1 MIMKIVLALLALGG
15 AALAIG
21 KILIWGDNA
30 VGYGSYVP
38 WGLWVAAY
46 GFLIT
51 LSAGSAFVAN
61 MYYAFGREGNKR
73 SARPA
78 LLLAIISLLTAL
90 PIIGMDL
97 GHPFRGV
104 MVLLTPD
111 FQAFL
116 PWAVWSYVL
125 FLIVSFMLL
134 KKDTAGADTR
144 MFGKLSLLMAGLF
157 TILEALHFGTVIAH
171 PVWNSAMTIPLFL
184 VTAVALGYCVLAIFG
199 EGEREYV
206 RTMLLAHLIIVD
218 IMELGKLV
226 VEWYSATPAMQA
238 SASGALA
245 SPMFWVFIVL
255 AVVLPIAMFS
265 QKKPS
270 SAIVRLSA
278 VSILIG
284 LFAAKYEFVTSAFAL
299 TQFAELPAAFSGPG
313 LTIHYMPTTL
323 EIGVTIGFMA
333 AGLLAFIWFSPS
345 AKQTQQN

>member
-1 MIMKIVLALLALGG
+1 MKIVLALLALGG
-15 AALAIG
+15 GALAIG
-21 KILIWGDNA
+21 KIFVWGDNS

-61 MYYAFGREGNKR
+61 MYYAFGREGCKT

-78 LLLAIISLLTAL
+78 LFLAIISLLTSL

-134 KKDTAGADTR
+134 KKDKAGSDTR
-144 MFGKLSLLMAGLF
+144 LFGKLSLLFAALF
-157 TILEALHFGTVIAH
+157 VIFEALHFGTVIAH
-171 PVWNSAMTIPLFL
+171 PVWNSAMTIPLFFA
-184 VTAVALGYCVLAIFG
+184 TAVALGYCVLAFFG
-199 EGEREYV
+199 EGDREYV
-206 RTMLLAHLIIVD
+206 RTMLLAHLLVVD
-218 IMELGKLV
+218 IMEIGKV
-226 VEWYSATPAMQA
+226 SVEWYSATPAMEAA
-238 SASGALA
+238 SSEAFA
-245 SPMFWVFIVL
+245 SPVFWFFLATAVL
-255 AVVLPIAMFS
+255 LPIS
-265 QKKPS
+265 LLTRKKPS
-270 SAIVRLSA
+270 STVVKIAAASA
-278 VSILIG
+278 FIG

-299 TQFAELPAAFSGPG
+299 AQFAELPAAFSGPG
-313 LTIHYMPTTL
+313 LTTHYVPSIL
-323 EIGVTIGFMA
+323 EICVTIGFVA
-333 AGLLAFIWFSPS
+333 AGALVFLWTVQTKTP
-345 AKQTQQN
+345 KQSR

>member
-1 MIMKIVLALLALGG
+1 MKIVLALLALGG

-21 KILIWGDNA
+21 KIVIWGDSSI
-30 VGYGSYVP
+30 GYGSYVP

-51 LSAGSAFVAN
+51 LSAGSALVAN
-61 MYYAFGREGNKR
+61 MYYAFGREGYKA

-78 LLLAIISLLTAL
+78 LWLAIISLITAL

-97 GHPFRGV
+97 GHPFRGI

-125 FLIVSFMLL
+125 FLIVSFLL
-134 KKDTAGADTR
+134 RKKDKAGSSTR
-144 MFGKLSLLMAGLF
+144 LLGKLSLLLAGLF
-157 TILEALHFGTVIAH
+157 TIFEALHFGTVIAH

-184 VTAVALGYCVLAIFG
+184 ATAVALGYCVLALLG

-206 RTMLLAHLIIVD
+206 RTMLVAHLVVVD
-218 IMELGKLV
+218 IMELGKFT
-226 VEWYSATPAMQA
+226 VEWYSSTPTMSA

-255 AVVLPIAMFS
+255 AVLVPFLLLSP
-265 QKKPS
+265 KKPS
-270 SAIVRLSA
+270 AAVVKLAA
-278 VSILIG
+278 VSTLVG

-299 TQFAELPAAFSGPG
+299 AQFAELPSAFSGPG
-313 LTIHYMPTTL
+313 LTTHYVPSML
-323 EIGVTIGFMA
+323 EIGVTIGFVA
-333 AGLLAFIWFSPS
+333 AGLLVFIWTVQSQRQ
-345 AKQTQQN
+345 AQEN